1 MKEFPGIFKPK
12 NKETFSKLNYE
23 RLKCYLRRDLYEHII
38 SHEEHDYFSL
48 DDFNKRVNNMTLTK
62 KLVKEVIIELEKL
75 GWTCKISFGGTGVF
89 IYGKP
94 DNPPSNCFEDSIDFS

>member
-1 MKEFPGIFKPK
+1 
-12 NKETFSKLNYE
+12 
-23 RLKCYLRRDLYEHII
+23 
-38 SHEEHDYFSL
+38 
-48 DDFNKRVNNMTLTK
+48 MTLTK

-89 IYGKP
+89 IYGNP